1 VTGALGP
8 ATSPEVAAGTPS
20 LLVIPLGS
28 TEQHGPHL
36 PLDTDTRI
44 AEAVATRVVAAIN
57 GAWLGPTI
65 AIGASGEHHG
75 FAGTLSVGTEVLA
88 SMLVEIVRTAGP
100 EFDRIAVVNA
110 HGGNLPALNRAGR
123 TCDHE
128 GRSLLVWTVNLPGS
142 DPHAGHTETSL
153 MLAVAPEL
161 VRLDRAE
168 PGVLS
173 PMAEI
178 LGGLIDE
185 GLIGISDNGVLGDPT
200 NATAEEGHDLLD
212 QLVADAAGALG
223 RG

>member
-1 VTGALGP
+1 MIKALGRS
-8 ATSPEVAAGTPS
+8 TSAEVAERPPS
-20 LLVIPLGS
+20 MLVIPLGS

-44 AEAVATRVVAAIN
+44 AEAVAARVVATID

-88 SMLVEIVRTAGP
+88 SMLIEIVRTAGP
-100 EFDRIAVVNA
+100 EFDRIAVVNG
-110 HGGNLPALNRAGR
+110 HGGNIPALNRAR
-123 TCDHE
+123 LTCDHE
-128 GRSLLVWTVNLPGS
+128 RRSLLVWSVNLHGS

-153 MLAVAPEL
+153 MLAIAPEL

-200 NATAEEGHDLLD
+200 NATAEEGRDLLD
-212 QLVADAAGALG
+212 VLVAGAIEVLG
-223 RG
+223 GN